1 MLLILTT
8 LFSLLN
14 FNLIQHKTDLKIE
27 LNSNI
32 STEWKIEYI
41 DSEIKIE
48 SATLI
53 IDDKANGIKHERI
66 IFKYSNLTSKKIT
79 ISFSRKLYY
88 NGKCIGCE
96 NNLDKKI
103 SITLNP
109 LETISYDDLNNDKAY
124 YVFSK
129 DLNKTITKTLD
140 SFQLTPIEKTY

>member
-88 NGKCIGCE
+88 
-96 NNLDKKI
+96 
-103 SITLNP
+103 TLTQP
-109 LETISYDDLNNDKAY
+109 KD
-124 YVFSK
+124 SK
-129 DLNKTITKTLD
+129 YSKNK
-140 SFQLTPIEKTY
+140 

>member
-8 LFSLLN
+8 LFSVLN
-14 FNLIQHKTDLKIE
+14 FNSFLHNTDFKTGYYNNHLI
-27 LNSNI
+27 
-32 STEWKIEYI
+32 EWKTEYI

-53 IDDKANGIKHERI
+53 VDDKANGIKHERI

-96 NNLDKKI
+96 NSTDKKL

-109 LETISYDDLNNDKAY
+109 SETKSYDDLNNDKSFY
-124 YVFSK
+124 IFSK

>member
-1 MLLILTT
+1 MLIFFYT

-14 FNLIQHKTDLKIE
+14 FNLIEHKENLKV
-27 LNSNI
+27 NYSNNH

-48 SATLI
+48 SAALI

-66 IFKYSNLTSKKIT
+66 VFKYSNLSSKKIT

-96 NNLDKKI
+96 NSLDKKI
-103 SITLNP
+103 SVSLNP
-109 LETISYDDLNNDKAY
+109 LESKSYDDLNNDKTY
-124 YVFSK
+124 YIFSK
-129 DLNKTITKTLD
+129 DLNKTITKILD

>member
-1 MLLILTT
+1 M
-8 LFSLLN
+8 
-14 FNLIQHKTDLKIE
+14 DLKTEQNNTHSI
-27 LNSNI
+27 
-32 STEWKIEYI
+32 EWKIEYI

-48 SATLI
+48 SATLVV
-53 IDDKANGIKHERI
+53 DDKVNGIKHERI

-96 NNLDKKI
+96 NSTDKKL

-109 LETISYDDLNNDKAY
+109 LESKSYDDLNNDKTY

-140 SFQLTPIEKTY
+140 SFQLTPIEKIY

>member
-27 LNSNI
+27 LNSNT

-96 NNLDKKI
+96 NSLDKKI

-140 SFQLTPIEKTY
+140 SFQLTPIEKIY

>member
-1 MLLILTT
+1 M
-8 LFSLLN
+8 
-14 FNLIQHKTDLKIE
+14 DLKTEQNNTHSI
-27 LNSNI
+27 
-32 STEWKIEYI
+32 EWKIEYI

-48 SATLI
+48 SATLVV
-53 IDDKANGIKHERI
+53 DDKVNGIKHERI

-96 NNLDKKI
+96 NSLDKKT

-109 LETISYDDLNNDKAY
+109 LESKSYGDLNNDKTY

-140 SFQLTPIEKTY
+140 SFQLTPIEKIY

>member
-8 LFSLLN
+8 LFSMLN

-27 LNSNI
+27 HNERFLV
-32 STEWKIEYI
+32 EWKIEYI
-41 DSEIKIE
+41 DSEIKVE
-48 SATLI
+48 SRTLI
-53 IDDKANGIKHERI
+53 VDDKANGIKHERI
-66 IFKYSNLTSKKIT
+66 IFKYSNLSSKKIT

-96 NNLDKKI
+96 NSLDKKI

-109 LETISYDDLNNDKAY
+109 LESKSYDDLNNDKAY

-140 SFQLTPIEKTY
+140 SFQLTSIEKTY

>member
-14 FNLIQHKTDLKIE
+14 FNLIQHKTDLEIE

-41 DSEIKIE
+41 DSEIKVE
-48 SATLI
+48 SRTLI
-53 IDDKANGIKHERI
+53 VDDKANGIKHERI

-79 ISFSRKLYY
+79 LSFSRKLYY

-96 NNLDKKI
+96 NSLDKKI

-109 LETISYDDLNNDKAY
+109 LESKSYDDLNNDKAY

-140 SFQLTPIEKTY
+140 SFQLTPIEKIY